1 MSSLPNSPEKLNLTV
16 VERVSS
22 FEKLNSASKYIGKS
36 KFKMSLAKSEYTPLK
51 GTRTSLKGWVTR
63 HRNEL

>member
-16 VERVSS
+16 VERVRS
-22 FEKLNSASKYIGKS
+22 FENLNSASKYIGKS
-36 KFKMSLAKSEYTPLK
+36 KFKMSEAKSEYTPLI

-63 HRNEL
+63 H